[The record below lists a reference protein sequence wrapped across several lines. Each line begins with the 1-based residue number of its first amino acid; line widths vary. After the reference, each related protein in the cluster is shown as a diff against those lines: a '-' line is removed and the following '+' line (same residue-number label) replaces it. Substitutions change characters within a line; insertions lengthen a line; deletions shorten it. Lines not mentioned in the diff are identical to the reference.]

1 VGDLILAFL
10 CSGSIS
16 LIFKYSESANLNRY
30 VVTTINYVIATIM
43 GIAFALQVPY
53 EGFDDGM
60 LTFARFLKGSQ
71 MGPGSSMTWALM
83 VGMITGIL
91 FFMTFITY
99 QVSVRKYGP
108 SITGMFGK
116 LGILVPMLLSVYLF
130 HEYPS
135 HLQLVG
141 ILLSFISIVLI
152 NLSKDLKWEIK
163 GILIVFFFLG
173 GMAEFMNKIYQ
184 KYSMIEF
191 KPVFL
196 LTVFATALMVSLI
209 KTLPYIR
216 SITAKDIWVGVLVGV
231 PNYFSSFFLINA
243 LRELPTSVVFP
254 VYSAGSIL
262 TIIIA
267 SHYLFKEVY
276 SAKKIT
282 AIVLTIVAIVLINI

>member
-1 VGDLILAFL
+1 MVDLMLAFL

-16 LIFKYSESANLNRY
+16 LIFKYSENNNLNRY
-30 VVTTINYVIATIM
+30 VVTTVNYVIATIM
-43 GIAFALQVPY
+43 GIAFALRVPF

-60 LTFARFLKGSQ
+60 LTFVRFIKGAQ

-83 VGMITGIL
+83 VGIVTGIL
-91 FFMTFITY
+91 FFLTFITY
-99 QVSVRKYGP
+99 QISVRKYGP

-130 HEYPS
+130 HEYPTNF
-135 HLQLVG
+135 QLAG
-141 ILLSFISIVLI
+141 IVLSFVSIILI
-152 NLSKDLKWEIK
+152 NLSKNLKWEIK
-163 GILIVFFFLG
+163 GLLIVFFFLG
-173 GMAEFMNKIYQ
+173 GMAEFMNKIFQ
-184 KYSMIEF
+184 KYAMLEF

-196 LTVFATALMVSLI
+196 LTVFATALLVSLI
-209 KTLPYIR
+209 KTFPHIR
-216 SITAKDIWVGVLVGV
+216 SITKKDVWVGVLVGV

-282 AIVLTIVAIVLINI
+282 AIVLTIVALVLINV